1 MCFCFFWFFCCCFL
15 LEHVAQFGAAEI
27 QFVFVKNMV
36 VESGEQANKFTRATL
51 ISVLDEMVTLKVHKS
66 LRVLTVH
73 KDNVRFDSLRNGEE
87 EENKDDEEE

>member
-1 MCFCFFWFFCCCFL
+1 M
-15 LEHVAQFGAAEI
+15 EHVAQFGAAEI
-27 QFVFVKNMV
+27 QFVFVKNHV

-73 KDNVRFDSLRNGEE
+73 KEHVRFDSLCNGEE
-87 EENKDDEEE
+87 EENDDE

>member
-1 MCFCFFWFFCCCFL
+1 M
-15 LEHVAQFGAAEI
+15 
-27 QFVFVKNMV
+27 
-36 VESGEQANKFTRATL
+36 VESGLQANKFTRATL

-87 EENKDDEEE
+87 EEKKDDEEE